1 MFNDNTNEL
10 AKKYLIDELGITAE
24 EAKDAG
30 KNLIGFFEIL
40 YNIDKRINLEK
51 QPT

>member
-1 MFNDNTNEL
+1 MLTENADEL
-10 AKKYLIDELGITAE
+10 AKKYLIEELGIQADA
-24 EAKDAG
+24 AKDAG

-40 YNIDKRINLEK
+40 YYIDQRTNLEK